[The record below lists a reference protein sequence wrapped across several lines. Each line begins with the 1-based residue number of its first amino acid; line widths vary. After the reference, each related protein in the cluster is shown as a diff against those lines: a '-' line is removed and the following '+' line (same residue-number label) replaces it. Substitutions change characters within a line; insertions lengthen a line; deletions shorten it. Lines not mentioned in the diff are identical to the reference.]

1 MSGQAFV
8 LFGQLLGLAF
18 AAGLNLYSTVA
29 LLGLAAQLGWVGALP
44 PELRGL
50 QHPIVIY
57 SAAALYF
64 IEFVIDKIPRYD
76 TVWDTLHTVI
86 RPAAAATLAV
96 AAVGDVPL
104 GLRMAT
110 GVLAGAVALLAHGTK
125 AGLRVTI
132 VGDRGRAAHAAASV
146 AEDVLAVG
154 LAGAALRFPAA
165 ALGLAAAAIA
175 AALPTLPRL
184 SRAFVLGL
192 RGALARARGL
202 FFGGHWGTPGEM
214 PGSLRALLAPEI
226 FGFGTPGTARVAVR
240 GLPGVGAY
248 RNGWIVMAGDR
259 PVLLYRARFRPRSL
273 VLPPGEIDLRRG
285 FWADVAVIRSDRLRY
300 FLYFLKDGPAP
311 ELALDQLSQRATAT
325 T

>member
-8 LFGQLLGLAF
+8 VFGQLLGLAF

-29 LLGLAAQLGWVGALP
+29 LLGLAAQMGWVGALP

-104 GLRMAT
+104 SLRMAT

-132 VGDRGRAAHAAASV
+132 MGGRGKAAHAAVSV

-165 ALGLAAAAIA
+165 ALGLTGAAIA
-175 AALPTLPRL
+175 ATLPTIPRL
-184 SRAFVLGL
+184 SRAFLMGV

-202 FFGGHWGTPGEM
+202 FFGGHWRAPREM
-214 PGSLRALLAPEI
+214 PASLQALLAPEV

-248 RNGWIVMAGDR
+248 RNGWIVMAGER
-259 PVLLYRARFRPRSL
+259 PMLLYRARFRPHAL
-273 VLPPGEIDLRRG
+273 ELPPGEIDLRRG
-285 FWADVAVIRSDRLRY
+285 FWADVASIRTDRVRY

-311 ELALDQLSQRATAT
+311 ELALDQLGQGAPAAT
-325 T
+325 